1 MVMNVLAITL
11 NDVILLVAKCTNE
24 VIWRDSGVGRGDRY
38 LAL

>member
-1 MVMNVLAITL
+1 MNVLAFAM

-24 VIWRDSGVGRGDRY
+24 VIWRDSRVGRGDRY